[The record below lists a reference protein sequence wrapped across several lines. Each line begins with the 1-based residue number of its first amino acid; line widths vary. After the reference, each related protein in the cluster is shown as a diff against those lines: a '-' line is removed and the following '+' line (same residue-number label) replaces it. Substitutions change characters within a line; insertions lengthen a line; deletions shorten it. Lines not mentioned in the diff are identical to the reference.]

1 MNDPLTPD
9 EIEANPLSIA
19 KTFQMASGAQVT
31 VRPLLSSDSA
41 ALGGYF
47 LGLSEETRRRF
58 GPHPLDQAT
67 ANNLCATINV
77 AEALRL
83 VAIVPGPAGDAIIAY
98 FILLLDVTE
107 YELARYAHCGIALH
121 SQTDCTVAPS
131 VADRYQNSGLG
142 SLCFQHL
149 IELARRLGRQRV
161 LLLGGTQASNH
172 RAIHFYAKHGFR
184 TIGSFEEPEGVFNQD
199 MLLELQAGGEQA
211 SISASNGQ

>member
-9 EIEANPLSIA
+9 AIKASPLSIA
-19 KTFQMASGAQVT
+19 RTFQLASSVQVM
-31 VRPLLSSDSA
+31 VRPLLRSDGA
-41 ALGGYF
+41 ALGAYF

-67 ANNLCATINV
+67 ADNLCTTINV

-83 VAIVPGPAGDAIIAY
+83 VAVALGPAPQEIIAY

-107 YELARYAHCGIALH
+107 DERARYSQSGIALH

-142 SLCFQHL
+142 SRCFEHL
-149 IELARRLGRQRV
+149 IELARRLGRQRM
-161 LLLGGTQASNH
+161 LLLGGTQASNQ
-172 RAIHFYAKHGFR
+172 RAIHFYAKHHFQ
-184 TIGSFEEPEGVFNQD
+184 TIGSGVFPD
-199 MLLELQAGGEQA
+199 QADG
-211 SISASNGQ
+211 SALATGHSAQSARPRR